1 MMFTCTIPGCADSRH
16 GHRTGSAA
24 ARARSA
30 EAARAGRP
38 AATQVVRSRKGRSLR
53 VDIHCHYLN
62 RDAAAKVA
70 HLNPGQ
76 YEPSVKFASAL
87 TREVNAKQMQDRAP
101 KLSTIEVRLKD
112 MDRMGIDIQAVSPAP
127 QQTYYWTEP
136 GLGAELS
143 RTINDRLAE
152 IVAAWPDRFV
162 GLGTV
167 PLQNVDLAVIELER
181 CVKQLGLRGVEIN
194 PNVAGQE
201 LTDTSLNLD
210 RFFAKARELDIVIFM
225 HPIGFTQGERLMDH
239 YLNNVI
245 GNPLDT
251 TVGTSHLIFGGVME
265 RHPGLKVVLPHAGGF
280 LAHYWAR
287 MDHAWR
293 ARPDCRTVIKKP
305 PTTYLKKFFFDTIA
319 FDPEMLR
326 NLIDKYGHQHV
337 LLGTDY
343 PFDMGE
349 EDPVGLIDSVPR
361 LPSAEREKI
370 MGGNAARL
378 LKIGR

>member
-1 MMFTCTIPGCADSRH
+1 MMFTCTTPGCTDRAH
-16 GHRTGSAA
+16 GHGFAAARKGYAAA
-24 ARARSA
+24 ARARRRS
-30 EAARAGRP
+30 
-38 AATQVVRSRKGRSLR
+38 VSSKLVRDRKGRKLR

-62 RDAAAKVA
+62 RDAAAKLA
-70 HLNPGQ
+70 HLNPAQ

-87 TREVNAKQMQDRAP
+87 TREVNVKQMQDRAAM
-101 KLSTIEVRLKD
+101 LSTIEVRLED
-112 MDRMGIDIQAVSPAP
+112 MDRMGIDVQAVSPAP

-136 GLGAELS
+136 GLGAEVS
-143 RTINDRLAE
+143 RMVNERLAE
-152 IVAAWPDRFV
+152 IVAKWPDRFV

-167 PLQNVDLAVIELER
+167 PLQNVELAVIELER
-181 CVKQLGLRGVEIN
+181 CVKQLDLRGVEIN
-194 PNVAGQE
+194 TNVAGKE
-201 LTDTSLNLD
+201 LTDPSLNLD

-225 HPIGFTQGERLMDH
+225 HPIGFTQGDRLMDH

-251 TVGTSHLIFGGVME
+251 TVGASHLIFGGVME
-265 RHPGLKVVLPHAGGF
+265 RHPGLKIVLPHAGGF
-280 LAHYWAR
+280 LGHYWAR

-305 PTTYLKKFFFDTIA
+305 PTSYLKKFFFDTIT

-326 NLIDKYGHQHV
+326 NLIDKFGAAQV

-349 EDPVGLIDSVPR
+349 EDPVGLINSVPR
-361 LPSAEREKI
+361 LPSAERERI

-378 LKIGR
+378 LKIRR